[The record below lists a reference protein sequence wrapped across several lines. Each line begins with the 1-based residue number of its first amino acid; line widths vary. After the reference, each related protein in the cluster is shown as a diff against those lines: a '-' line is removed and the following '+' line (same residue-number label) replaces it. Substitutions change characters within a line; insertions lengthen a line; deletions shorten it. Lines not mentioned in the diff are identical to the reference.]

1 MTLEA
6 LDNAKRELKRADH
19 LIFVS
24 LKYTRTVD
32 VLKNII
38 ARLIVIV
45 DSGFEVLLKKGV
57 DDKKITEIP
66 KLNRLRVDDV
76 KKIYGSDP
84 KIMQFI
90 DFYQLLRKID
100 KAHFERKM
108 EYRRHV
114 TMTAELENEKIE
126 VTIDIISD
134 YFQRTTEFINYIETI
149 VLGNPEEREE
159 Q

>member
-6 LDNAKRELKRADH
+6 LENAQKELKRADH

-32 VLKNII
+32 VIKNIVT
-38 ARLIVIV
+38 RLLSVI
-45 DSGFEVLLKKGV
+45 DLGYEVLLKKGV
-57 DDKKITEIP
+57 DDKKLAEVP
-66 KLNRLRVDDV
+66 KLPRIRVDEV
-76 KKIYGSDP
+76 KRIYGSDP

-100 KAHFERKM
+100 KAHFDRKM

-114 TMTAELENEKIE
+114 TMTADMNGEKVE

-134 YFQRTTEFINYIETI
+134 YFQRTKEFISHVQEI
-149 VLGNPEEREE
+149 VIGKPEEGE